1 MVNIRHQSRVS
12 SVPAPLVEASFGQ
25 KHGDGSSNW
34 QATVLLFIYKP
45 LTRGIPLALQLC
57 MARPLVGRLRNEVA
71 LLFNSGGLQWG
82 SVLTRKV
89 GLLAASP
96 RCYHEHSCA
105 PLSASK
111 VLSRLE
117 NSRARPLRIQPIAKA
132 WENTRFCSSY
142 ASSSLVKM
150 ASDRDILSD
159 EYVSSCVDKN
169 VWCSREPH

>member
-1 MVNIRHQSRVS
+1 MANIWHQSRVS
-12 SVPAPLVEASFGQ
+12 SVPAPLVEASFDQ

-34 QATVLLFIYKP
+34 QAADLLFVYKP
-45 LTRGIPLALQLC
+45 LTRGISLALQLC
-57 MARPLVGRLRNEVA
+57 MARPLVGTLRKEVT

-96 RCYHEHSCA
+96 RCYHAHSCA

-117 NSRARPLRIQPIAKA
+117 NSRARSLRTPPIAKA
-132 WENTRFCSSY
+132 WGNARSCSSH

-150 ASDRDILSD
+150 ATDRDILSG
-159 EYVSSCVDKN
+159 EYVSSSVDKN
-169 VWCSREPH
+169 VWCSHEPH